1 MYDKI
6 VNPVTNRKVKINSKI
21 GKSILMNYFNKIY
34 KQTIGGGQQQPNYGR
49 WGSMGEFFQQPS
61 PSYPTEPMDV
71 DEHEHHN
78 KRGRE

>member
-6 VNPVTNRKVKINSKI
+6 VNPKTNRKVKINSKI

-34 KQTIGGGQQQPNYGR
+34 KETIGGGQQQPNNGR

-61 PSYPTEPMDV
+61 TSYPPMDV
-71 DEHEHHN
+71 DEHEYHN